1 MSDKPAYIHHVN
13 FPTTDAER
21 TIEWYSKV
29 FGMKYIKPKSNT
41 KVVLMTR
48 GNFDLHFTPVES
60 MDRMAPYHFAVEVED
75 WEGFLVHLDSLGIRH
90 TRVIT
95 RPENNSQFCYIHDPD
110 HTMIELVFH
119 ARRPYPPVPEKYAA
133 GASGAPAG
141 VPGSGVTGPGGMA
154 PESAEQAQAALTA
167 ADNAAVK

>member
-1 MSDKPAYIHHVN
+1 MSDKPAFIHHVN
-13 FPTTDAER
+13 FPTTNPEA

-48 GNFDLHFTPVES
+48 GNFDLHFTPVET

-75 WEGFLVHLDSLGIRH
+75 WDGFLEHLKELGIRH

-119 ARRPYPPVPEKYAA
+119 ARRPYPPVERQPQN
-133 GASGAPAG
+133 
-141 VPGSGVTGPGGMA
+141 TGISQAEFGNKIGEA
-154 PESAEQAQAALTA
+154 NSADEARAALTNSA
-167 ADNAAVK
+167 LAEGR

>member
-1 MSDKPAYIHHVN
+1 MSDKPAFIHHVN
-13 FPTTDAER
+13 FPTTNPER

-41 KVVLMTR
+41 QVVLMTR
-48 GNFDLHFTPVES
+48 GNFDLHFTPVET
-60 MDRMAPYHFAVEVED
+60 MDRMAPYHFAIEVED
-75 WEGFLVHLDSLGIRH
+75 WDGFLEHLTSLGIRH

-119 ARRPYPPVPEKYAA
+119 ARRPYPPVEHEPRNRGISQTEFGNKINA
-133 GASGAPAG
+133 GAGSAPAG
-141 VPGSGVTGPGGMA
+141 A
-154 PESAEQAQAALTA
+154 ANSADEARAALA
-167 ADNAAVK
+167 AQEK